1 MTKQQLQ
8 AVLKNQ
14 YIVVGTTIENK
25 IGDTIIA
32 AQTIDDL
39 ATKAMVWGLMK

>member
-1 MTKQQLQ
+1 MTEQQLQ
-8 AVLKNQ
+8 ATLKDQ

-25 IGDTIIA
+25 IGDTIIEA
-32 AQTIDDL
+32 RTIDDL

>member
-8 AVLKNQ
+8 ATLKEQ

-25 IGDTIIA
+25 VGDTVIA
-32 AQTIDDL
+32 AKTIDDL
-39 ATKAMVWGLMK
+39 VTKAMVYGLIK

>member
-8 AVLKNQ
+8 TTLKEQ

-25 IGDTIIA
+25 VGDTVIA
-32 AQTIDDL
+32 AKTIDDL
-39 ATKAMVWGLMK
+39 ATKAMVYGLVK

>member
-8 AVLKNQ
+8 AALKNQ

-25 IGDTIIA
+25 IGDTIVEA
-32 AQTIDDL
+32 RTIEDL
-39 ATKAMVWGLMK
+39 ATKAMVWRLMK

>member
-8 AVLKNQ
+8 AALKNQ

-25 IGDTIIA
+25 IDDTVIA
-32 AQTIDDL
+32 AKTIEDL

>member
-8 AVLKNQ
+8 ATLKEQ

-25 IGDTIIA
+25 VGDAVIA
-32 AQTIDDL
+32 AKTIDDL
-39 ATKAMVWGLMK
+39 ATKAMVYGLIK

>member
-8 AVLKNQ
+8 AALKEQ

-25 IGDTIIA
+25 VGDTVIA
-32 AQTIDDL
+32 AKTIDDL
-39 ATKAMVWGLMK
+39 ATKAMVYGLIK

>member
-8 AVLKNQ
+8 AALKKQ

-25 IGDTIIA
+25 VCDTVITA
-32 AQTIDDL
+32 KTIDDL
-39 ATKAMVWGLMK
+39 ATKAMVYGLIK

>member
-8 AVLKNQ
+8 AALKNQ

-25 IGDTIIA
+25 IDARTIE
-32 AQTIDDL
+32 DL

>member
-8 AVLKNQ
+8 AALKNQ

-25 IGDTIIA
+25 IGDTVIA
-32 AQTIDDL
+32 AKTINDL
-39 ATKAMVWGLMK
+39 ATKAMVYGLIK

>member
-8 AVLKNQ
+8 AALKNQ

-25 IGDTIIA
+25 IGDTVIA
-32 AQTIDDL
+32 AKTIEDL